1 VIARASKQVEMNRR
15 NLIQLLSIGVLP
27 LAASCTRT
35 PQRIQKGQ
43 NTFYYGHITSGSYH
57 EVHIGDDR
65 QAAKAKLIAMGLR
78 DFGLAD
84 CEKGFLDKFEC
95 GPDNAG
101 QIFRKYGF
109 LRSGLI
115 YLFFEN
121 DKVAGIAWSYSYS
134 VDM

>member
-1 VIARASKQVEMNRR
+1 MIARASKQVEMNRR

-27 LAASCTRT
+27 LVASCTRT

-57 EVHIGDDR
+57 EVDIGEDR
-65 QAAKAKLIAMGLR
+65 RAAKAKLIAMGLLYS
-78 DFGLAD
+78 GVAD
-84 CEKGFLDKFEC
+84 CQKGFFNKIEC
-95 GPDNAG
+95 RPGEVVE
-101 QIFRKYGF
+101 IFRKYSF

-115 YLFFEN
+115 FLFLERE
-121 DKVAGIAWSYSYS
+121 KVAGIAWSFSHS